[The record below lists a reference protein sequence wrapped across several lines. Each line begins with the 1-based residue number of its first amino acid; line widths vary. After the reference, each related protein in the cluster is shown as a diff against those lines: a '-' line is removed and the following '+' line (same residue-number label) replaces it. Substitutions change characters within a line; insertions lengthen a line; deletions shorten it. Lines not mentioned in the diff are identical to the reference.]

1 MTRTVKLVETQSIAL
16 HYLSIYL
23 GLSLSILFNTSTSA
37 QASHLGKNKA
47 DFFFFFLGILRRLVH
62 FTWSQVFNMIPYFC
76 HYIAKLETNCRR
88 E

>member
-1 MTRTVKLVETQSIAL
+1 MMTRTVKLVETQSIAL
-16 HYLSIYL
+16 HYLSILASLYL
-23 GLSLSILFNTSTSA
+23 SYLTLLLLHKLLIWATIK
-37 QASHLGKNKA
+37 QI
-47 DFFFFFLGILRRLVH
+47 FFFFGIVRRLVH

>member
-1 MTRTVKLVETQSIAL
+1 MMTRTVKLVETQSIAL

-23 GLSLSILFNTSTSA
+23 GFSLSILFNTSTSA
-37 QASHLGKNKA
+37 KLLIWAKIKQI
-47 DFFFFFLGILRRLVH
+47 FFFFGIVRRLVH